1 MFALNPKLT
10 LVMIRERPSCVL
22 EPRAAGSVSGDI
34 KTSPQ
39 ARPGRRD
46 EALKGADGSHH
57 GHNIAKYI
65 PGSRWSEQN
74 TSSEFII
81 LSVFWHLIDSHNL
94 SNVYPR

>member
-1 MFALNPKLT
+1 MCFRAS
-10 LVMIRERPSCVL
+10 SCG
-22 EPRAAGSVSGDI
+22 ECQWGYKDQ
-34 KTSPQ
+34 SPGQ

-81 LSVFWHLIDSHNL
+81 LSVFWHFIDSHHLN
-94 SNVYPR
+94 NVYPR